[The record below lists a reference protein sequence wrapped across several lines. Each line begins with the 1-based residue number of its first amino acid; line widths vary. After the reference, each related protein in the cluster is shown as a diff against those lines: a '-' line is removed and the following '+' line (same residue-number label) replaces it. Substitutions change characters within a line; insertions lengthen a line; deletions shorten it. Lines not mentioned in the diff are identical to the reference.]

1 MPTNISEE
9 IISSFYAD
17 DTSYGASDN
26 PHGSRKVF
34 AATHLQ
40 QIIIDLEQFCS
51 LWRIKLNPDKTWCQN
66 FFINNKNDNTPRL
79 WLKGELLKYKK
90 SCKFLGITFDQSLSF
105 SDHIADIITRAKKRL
120 NLLKALRGQTW
131 GASPDTLLYSYRTY
145 IRPIL
150 EYGCILF
157 SHSSDILLRK
167 IQSIETSAIKIAHRL
182 PPWATNSWC
191 YNLISFEPILDRIKS
206 ASTKFI
212 ERNKSDELISP
223 LIENIKPS
231 ITGYHSPL
239 YKAMKF

>member
-1 MPTNISEE
+1 MEKIIRWLSNFLSNRKGCVKVNENVSRIVPLLAGVPQGSILAPLLYIFYIRGMPTNISEE

-131 GASPDTLLYSYRTY
+131 DASPDTLLYSYRTY

-182 PPWATNSWC
+182 PP
-191 YNLISFEPILDRIKS
+191 
-206 ASTKFI
+206 
-212 ERNKSDELISP
+212 
-223 LIENIKPS
+223 
-231 ITGYHSPL
+231 L